1 MEFVLAELQDQ
12 VMTARAGHRPIFIVG
27 GRTKDFFGNTQLI
40 NEATAHSLL
49 DMSAYRGVLDYH
61 PAELVVTA
69 RAGTP
74 LQELE
79 AVLREQGQMLAFE
92 PPHFGEHATLGGC
105 VSAGLSGPARM
116 THGSVRD
123 FVLGVRLLD
132 GQGRLMSFGG
142 QVVKN
147 VAGYDVSRLLAGA
160 MGMFGALVDIS
171 LKVVPRPE
179 ATCTVELDMDV
190 ARALAAC
197 STWRL
202 LPLPISATAW
212 LRAPSGGT
220 GTLAVRLSGSDV
232 AVSSAQRTIGG
243 AMMDA
248 SAADA
253 FWRSLREHTHPCL
266 AGEDTLWRLAL
277 PPATPVPDDFP
288 CDLIEWGGGQR
299 WLRGD
304 LDVAAIRDYASRS
317 GGHAT
322 LFRVGKSMVRPS
334 SGVFHPP
341 EPALLNVMQRLKNE
355 FDPWHLFNPGRMLV
369 ES

>member
-1 MEFVLAELQDQ
+1 MEFALAELLDQ
-12 VMTARAGHRPIFIVG
+12 VMTALAGHRPIFIVG
-27 GRTKDFFGNTQLI
+27 GRTKDFYGNTQLI
-40 NEATAHSLL
+40 NEATVHSLL
-49 DMSAYRGVLDYH
+49 DMSTYRGVLDYY
-61 PAELVVTA
+61 PAELVITA

-74 LQELE
+74 LKELE
-79 AVLREQGQMLAFE
+79 AVLEEQGQMLAFE

-123 FVLGVRLLD
+123 FVLGARLLD
-132 GQGRLMSFGG
+132 GQGRLLSFGG

-147 VAGYDVSRLLAGA
+147 VAGYDVSRLLTGA
-160 MGMFGALVDIS
+160 MGTFGALVDIS

-179 ATCTVELDMDV
+179 TTRTLELDMN
-190 ARALAAC
+190 AAEALAAC

-212 LRAPSGGT
+212 RQERSNKG
-220 GTLAVRLSGSDV
+220 GTLAVRLSGSSV
-232 AVSSAQRTIGG
+232 AVSSAQRVIGG
-243 AMMDA
+243 EAMEA

-253 FWRSLREHTHPCL
+253 FWRSLREHTHSCL
-266 AGEDTLWRLAL
+266 AGEDALWRLAL
-277 PPATPVPDDFP
+277 PPATPASDDFS
-288 CDLIEWGGGQR
+288 CELIEWGGGQR

-304 LDVAAIRDYASRS
+304 FDMSTIRDYASRM

-322 LFRVGKSMVRPS
+322 LFRVGKSMERPP

-341 EPALLNVMQRLKNE
+341 EPALLSVMQRLKNE